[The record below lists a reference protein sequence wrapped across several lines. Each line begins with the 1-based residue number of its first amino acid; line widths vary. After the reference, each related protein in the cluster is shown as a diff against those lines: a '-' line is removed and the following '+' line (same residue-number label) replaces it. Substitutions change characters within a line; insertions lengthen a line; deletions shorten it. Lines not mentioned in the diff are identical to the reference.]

1 MILKQYSY
9 LIMVICL
16 TVSLFPSV
24 TQAQEPPNVRSET
37 AILIDGKTG
46 QILFNKNG
54 DDEMYPAS
62 ITKIVTAFMAVKSGE
77 MDDMVTVSE
86 RARQAD
92 GTRVYLKEG
101 EIVSLEKLVKG
112 MMVNSG
118 NDAAIAI
125 AEHLSGSVESF
136 SEDMNEFLRQEIG
149 VKNTNFVN
157 PNGLFNEN
165 HVTTA
170 EDMARITQYAMKNE
184 QFRSVI
190 GIKKLEW
197 VGEDWETTL
206 INHHRLLL
214 DYDFV
219 TGGKNGYV
227 SESGFT
233 LVTTATKDGQELI
246 AVTMKANDD
255 QIAYQDTLS
264 MLNYGFNAFTPVEFK
279 KGTELGFG
287 NNEEYSLSED
297 MTLYQVGDD
306 ELDLTISDNN
316 ILESKGDSYVSIL
329 DADFLEVNS
338 LEEDKDATI
347 VESETKPAAKVKDEE
362 TASLLSSEN
371 IFYFGIG
378 VFVVIL
384 LSLFFGRS
392 HSSQKRHRTFP

>member
-1 MILKQYSY
+1 MILKHYSY

-16 TVSLFPSV
+16 TVNLFPSV

-62 ITKIVTAFMAVKSGE
+62 ITKIVTAFMAVKSGD

-86 RARQAD
+86 RARKAD

-101 EIVSLEKLVKG
+101 ETVSLEKLVKG

-136 SEDMNEFLRQEIG
+136 SEDMNEFLREEIG

-157 PNGLFNEN
+157 PNGLFDEN

-184 QFRSVI
+184 QFRSMI
-190 GIKKLEW
+190 GIKELEW

-233 LVTTATKDGQELI
+233 LVTTASKDGQELI

-264 MLNYGFNAFTPVEFK
+264 MLNYGFNAFTPVEYK
-279 KGTELGFG
+279 KGTELVVE

-297 MTLYQVGDD
+297 MILYQVGDD
-306 ELDLTISDNN
+306 ELDLTISDNDT
-316 ILESKGDSYVSIL
+316 LESKGTSYVSIL
-329 DADFLEVNS
+329 DSDFLQVNS

-347 VESETKPAAKVKDEE
+347 VESETKPTAKVKDEE
-362 TASLLSSEN
+362 TESLLSSEN